1 MLTSAFPVLSLVLLY
16 RMLIS
21 PWMPRCCRFTPSC
34 SEYAETA
41 LRKHGLLRGT
51 YLMVRRL
58 LRCQP
63 FCAGGH
69 DPVPELKKRPLKDDD
84 I

>member
-1 MLTSAFPVLSLVLLY
+1 LNFAFPLLCLVRLY

-34 SEYAETA
+34 SEYADLA
-41 LRKHGLLRGT
+41 LRRYGLFRGT
-51 YLMVRRL
+51 YLTVWRL

-63 FCAGGH
+63 FCEGGY
-69 DPVPELKKRPLKDDD
+69 DPVPELEKQLLKDEK
-84 I
+84 